1 MDDSGT
7 FSALNEPEFRW
18 YWLSTLFTYA
28 AAQMDAVIKGFLI
41 YQMTGSSVNLGLV
54 TVAAGVPQ
62 IIGSIYGGI
71 LADRVD
77 RMKLLLVT
85 QACAI
90 SFAATM
96 TALLATSVIQFWHF
110 IVLAALGGTTFAFV
124 APLRQSIVAKL
135 VRPENLMSAVALT
148 SASFNIMGILGPASV
163 GLLLTVMPPY
173 QAYLIIVF
181 CFLAGAVML
190 AFIRIPREND
200 MAAGPFHLELTEG
213 FRFIR
218 GNRPIL
224 GFLLVALVSSF
235 FVVPNSFL
243 MPALASAVLKVDQV
257 GFGFICA
264 ARGVGALAGSLVTA
278 SLTRAKNKGILVLVF
293 LAVYGIF
300 VALSALF
307 QSYTIALLM
316 VLCAG
321 LTGTIYIILCN
332 TIILTST
339 PANMHGRV
347 ISIYTMA
354 IGLTPVGA
362 LPMGAAADGIGLPVT
377 FLFAGLIAVVFAVY
391 MWFAIPAMRKL

>member
-278 SLTRAKNKGILVLVF
+278 SLTRAKNKGTLVLVF